1 MSNRAQAEHY
11 ARPQK
16 RSVSRCRRCDGLW
29 TSTRRFHVLRVEQQA
44 LADGPAVSSL
54 RDHAE
59 EKARAAGIAKRPVG
73 RPRKTEVVPAAKRPA
88 R

>member
-1 MSNRAQAEHY
+1 
-11 ARPQK
+11 
-16 RSVSRCRRCDGLW
+16 
-29 TSTRRFHVLRVEQQA
+29 VEQQA